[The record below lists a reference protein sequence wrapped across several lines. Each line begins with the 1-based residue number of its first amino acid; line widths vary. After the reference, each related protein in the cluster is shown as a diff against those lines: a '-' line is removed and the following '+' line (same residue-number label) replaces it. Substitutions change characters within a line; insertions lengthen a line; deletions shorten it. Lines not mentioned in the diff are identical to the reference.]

1 MIALSKLGGIV
12 FGTTITTVY
21 AYYVLGSYFSPL
33 LNWLGPAFGAPLR
46 FVMAFIFLFAGNP
59 LGYVAVAAGWV
70 IAGVSCG
77 IFVRSV
83 KGALGTALL
92 VGIMLAVLL
101 LVSLLGVAG
110 SVAPIDQTIS
120 SFRFSGL
127 HNVTAPS
134 GPVKLPGFPP
144 FPPGTS
150 IASILREP
158 LFNELAG
165 FIAKLQSLSSHLAGS
180 SSGQAAQKIVT
191 QFFTSFIL
199 VLIIQSIERLALLLI
214 SAGVAGYLM
223 RRLTTH
229 LKARSAMRE
238 GNHGGLGQSGNKS
251 KPLAA
256 ILLLVLFLAPVAH
269 AFYTST
275 QSEEL
280 LPATLSG
287 LGNHDSRTRFSPT
300 GTSVLNYSEIA
311 AALVTPDGSVANA
324 FAVLST
330 SVQPTGSDSGAISEL
345 SQASL
350 ALVISQAGF
359 SQYLPAEILPP
370 SMQQYLTY
378 LPGGL
383 VIIGFDYSCSG
394 VPPQAASV
402 LSGISELTGLSGFT
416 LLAAINTASITQSV
430 SNSTFVLPSVCI
442 AIYLTDTSMAKAA
455 ETLSTQLLP
464 SMHDSGLIDLLS
476 SGLSSGYLVP
486 GETTG
491 SVNANLF
498 VAGFV
503 NEQNLTAVA
512 HGLFKW
518 IPSNATSSITPLRG
532 LGAFVV
538 DASLK
543 EGVFQSSNNGFSVT
557 LSQAFNYN
565 SPMSFAKDSSFSLLA
580 LGYPSGPGATL
591 GITNLFNGG
600 SGPSSSGGV
609 TLISNYTFVA
619 YLSQTLYPTA
629 QAALNSTEI
638 SDGNKVTLLSVPPS
652 ETISPSSTL
661 ARFSY
666 DFPPSIQFTKSLERA
681 QGGKLQVVLSLKN
694 LGSEGLNNVVVN
706 DSLFVNDYL
715 GGLQVTSGSTSESQ
729 YYLAPGQSMT
739 LTYTVSLGGPG
750 TYVSPPA
757 SATFSVNGTK
767 YVEGTNYAYY
777 HVGSPDAISAFYGTL
792 ASSGNFVFLATKVIS
807 GRSVTFGGTAFQF
820 FALLLIVLGVLMEY
834 RSFRKWKSTPYNPS
848 RKEEKQPPSKSTPA
862 PSPTNSLP
870 PQSQSNQAVASNS
883 VEQSTVANTQASEVA
898 VCQQCGGSLSPG
910 SIYCPNCGKKV

>member
-1 MIALSKLGGIV
+1 MVALSKLGALV
-12 FGTTITTVY
+12 FSTTITTIYV
-21 AYYVLGSYFSPL
+21 YYVLGSYFSPL

-70 IAGVSCG
+70 IAGICCG
-77 IFVRSV
+77 IFMRSV
-83 KGALGTALL
+83 KGALGTAIL
-92 VGIMLAVLL
+92 VGIILAVLL

-120 SFRFSGL
+120 SVRFSGF
-127 HNVTAPS
+127 HNVTAPT
-134 GPVKLPGFPP
+134 GPIKLPGFPP

-158 LFNELAG
+158 LFNELTG
-165 FIAKLQSLSSHLAGS
+165 FISKLQSLLSHQVSSPSRQG
-180 SSGQAAQKIVT
+180 AQNFAT
-191 QFFTSFIL
+191 QLFTSFIL
-199 VLIIQSIERLALLLI
+199 GLIIQSIERLALLLI

-238 GNHGGLGQSGNKS
+238 GNHGGLEQSGNKS
-251 KPLAA
+251 KPLVA

-269 AFYTST
+269 AFNTST
-275 QSEEL
+275 QPGEL

-287 LGNHDSRTRFSPT
+287 AGNHDSRTRFSPT

-311 AALVTPDGSVANA
+311 AALITPDGSVANA

-330 SVQPTGSDSGAISEL
+330 SVQPAGSDSGAISEL

-350 ALVISQAGF
+350 ALVISQAGL

-370 SMQQYLTY
+370 SIQQYLTY
-378 LPGGL
+378 VPGGL
-383 VIIGFDYSCSG
+383 IIIGFDYSCSG

-402 LSGISELTGLSGFT
+402 LSGISELTGFSDFT
-416 LLAAINTASITQSV
+416 LLAAINTASISQPL
-430 SNSTFVLPSVCI
+430 SNSTFVLPSGCI
-442 AIYLTDTSMAKAA
+442 AIYLTDTSMATAA
-455 ETLSTQLLP
+455 ETLSAQLLP

-486 GETTG
+486 GETPG

-518 IPSNATSSITPLRG
+518 IPSNATSTVTPLRG

-543 EGVFQSSNNGFSVT
+543 EGVFQPSNNGFSVT

-565 SPMSFAKDSSFSLLA
+565 SPMSFAKDSAFSLLA
-580 LGYPSGPGATL
+580 LGYPSGAGATL

-600 SGPSSSGGV
+600 SGPSSSGRL

-652 ETISPSSTL
+652 GTISPSSTL
-661 ARFSY
+661 AKFNY
-666 DFPPSIQFTKSLERA
+666 DFPPSIQFTKSLERT
-681 QGGKLQVVLSLKN
+681 QGGKLKVVLSLKN
-694 LGSEGLNNVVVN
+694 LGSEGLNDIVVN

-715 GGLQVTSGSTSESQ
+715 GGLQVISGSTSESQ
-729 YYLAPGQSMT
+729 YSLAPGQSMN
-739 LTYTVSLGGPG
+739 LTYMVSLRGPG

-757 SATFSVNGTK
+757 SATFSLNGTK
-767 YVEGTNYAYY
+767 YAEGTNYAYY

-792 ASSGNFVFLATKVIS
+792 ASSGNFVFLVAKVVT
-807 GRSVTFGGTAFQF
+807 GRSTSFGGTVFQS
-820 FALLLIVLGVLMEY
+820 FALLLVVLGVLMEY
-834 RSFRKWKSTPYNPS
+834 RSFRKWKSTPYNSP
-848 RKEEKQPPSKSTPA
+848 RGKEKQPPSQPVPA
-862 PSPTNSLP
+862 PPGTNSLP
-870 PQSQSNQAVASNS
+870 SQSQSNQAAASNS
-883 VEQSTVANTQASEVA
+883 VEQSTVAETQASPEA
-898 VCQQCGGSLSPG
+898 ACQQCGGSLSPG
-910 SIYCPNCGKKV
+910 SVYCPNCGKKV